1 VTRRARHDDLDEDD
15 IRVRAGRGK
24 SRPRS
29 KDRPAYEDAIPGF
42 VVAVDRGR
50 FTVLLGDGLDAPDDG
65 QVVVTA
71 VKARELGRKGV
82 VVGDQVRLVGD
93 TSGKPDAL
101 ARLVRIDER
110 RTALRRSA
118 DDIDPGERV
127 VVANSDQLAIV
138 VAAANPDPQ
147 PRLVDRTLIAAFDA
161 GIAPMVIVT
170 KTDLASPQPLL
181 DLYSALDVPVI
192 AATRGSD
199 LSGLQDM
206 LTGHITTFLGS
217 SGVGKSTL
225 VNALV
230 PSAERATGVVN
241 EVTGRGRHTSTSA
254 VAIAMPEGGWIIDTP
269 GVRSF
274 GLGHV
279 DVDRVIKAFP
289 DLAAG
294 TDECPRSCTHDEPE
308 CGLDEWV
315 AAGHAGPNGAARL
328 DSLRRVLRS
337 RSVGDSPST

>member
-1 VTRRARHDDLDEDD
+1 VTRRPRHDDLDEDD
-15 IRVRAGRGK
+15 VRVRAGRSK

-29 KDRPAYEDAIPGF
+29 KERPAYADAIAGF

-50 FTVLLGDGLDAPDDG
+50 LTVLLGDPH
-65 QVVVTA
+65 QVDRDQPSVVTA
-71 VKARELGRKGV
+71 VKARELGRKGI
-82 VVGDQVRLVGD
+82 VVGDQVQLVGD
-93 TSGKPDAL
+93 VSGKPDAL
-101 ARLVRIDER
+101 ARIIRIDER

-127 VVANSDQLAIV
+127 VVANSDQLAVV
-138 VAAANPDPQ
+138 VAAADPEPQ
-147 PRLVDRTLIAAFDA
+147 PRLVDRTLVAAFDA
-161 GIAPMVIVT
+161 GIKPLIIVT
-170 KTDLASPQPLL
+170 KTDLASPDSLL
-181 DLYSALDVPVI
+181 DMYSALDVPVI
-192 AATRGSD
+192 ATTKGGNLDELRAA
-199 LSGLQDM
+199 
-206 LTGHITTFLGS
+206 LTGQMTTLLGS

-230 PSAERATGVVN
+230 PSADRATGIVN

-254 VAIAMPEGGWIIDTP
+254 VAIALPDGGWIIDTP

-289 DLAAG
+289 DLDAG
-294 TDECPRSCTHDEPE
+294 TEGCPRSCSHDEPE

-315 AAGHAGPNGAARL
+315 AAGNAGPRGAVRL
-328 DSLRRVLRS
+328 ESLRRVLRS
-337 RSVGDSPST
+337 RSGTDAPAT